1 MNGEK
6 KRKKWE
12 FFQDEWWEVFHDEWN
27 NMHPCFLCCERVDV
41 YCVAELFEFLNK

>member
-12 FFQDEWWEVFHDEWN
+12 FFQDEWWEVFQDEWN
-27 NMHPCFLCCERVDV
+27 NIHPWLK
-41 YCVAELFEFLNK
+41 LLQLNVIIV

>member
-12 FFQDEWWEVFHDEWN
+12 FFQDEWWEVFQDEWN
-27 NMHPCFLCCERVDV
+27 NIQYIPGFIAIHFLSS
-41 YCVAELFEFLNK
+41 YMMTYFF

>member
-12 FFQDEWWEVFHDEWN
+12 FFQDEWN
-27 NMHPCFLCCERVDV
+27 NIHLGVGG
-41 YCVAELFEFLNK
+41 AL